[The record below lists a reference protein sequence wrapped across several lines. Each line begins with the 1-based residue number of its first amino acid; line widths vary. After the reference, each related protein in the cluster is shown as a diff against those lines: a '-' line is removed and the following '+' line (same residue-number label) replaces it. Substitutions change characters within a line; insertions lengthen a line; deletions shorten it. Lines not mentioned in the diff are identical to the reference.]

1 MSSQDSFQ
9 LRRVL
14 GLAFGMAVVVGGTIG
29 QGILR
34 APGLVAQGVPDPSWM
49 LGLWALGA
57 LAAAIDA
64 MSTVELAGAVPVAGG
79 PYAFSRRVFGP
90 SVGLA
95 TGLTDWLG
103 NVGGIAF
110 VSVVFAEYVHR
121 LGLLTALPLGALA
134 ALLPLALG
142 AIQWFGTKVAGR
154 SQEVGSAVKAMLFL
168 ALIAA
173 LALSPRG
180 APVVAE
186 PMHPVIGLAGTIM
199 AIRTIYGA
207 YYGWNGAAYFCEEV
221 KDPGRSIARATFTGI
236 AAIAAIYILMN
247 VACLQVLSV
256 PEMANSK
263 LVAADAAGRAFG
275 PAADTVVTLVSLV
288 AVATVTNA
296 LVMIFPRV
304 LFSIGRDAGGL
315 AGIDSVAP
323 NGTPRVA
330 LVLTAGLGALLATAG
345 AYDLLLAFSAVLL
358 AAMSMV
364 INAAAFWLRI
374 KEPELPRAYRM
385 PFFPLPALFAFV
397 LNGLLLVLFIY
408 DDPKIAGQAF
418 LLLALIVAVVSA
430 LLKARG
436 REVSPA

>member
-1 MSSQDSFQ
+1 MSSRESFH

-34 APGLVAQGVPDPSWM
+34 APGLVAQGVPDPAWM
-49 LGLWALGA
+49 LGLWLIGA

-64 MSTVELAGAVPVAGG
+64 MSTVELAGAIPVAGG

-121 LGLLTALPLGALA
+121 LGLLTALPVGLLA
-134 ALLPLALG
+134 ALLPLSLG

-154 SQEVGSAVKAMLFL
+154 SQEVGSAIKALLFL
-168 ALIAA
+168 ALIVA
-173 LALSPRG
+173 LILSPRG

-186 PMHPVIGLAGTIM
+186 PMHPVLTLAGAIM

-221 KDPGRSIARATFTGI
+221 KDPGRSIARATFSGI
-236 AAIAAIYILMN
+236 AAIAAIYLLVNI
-247 VACLQVLSV
+247 ACLQVLSV
-256 PEMANSK
+256 SEMANSK
-263 LVAADAAGRAFG
+263 LAAADAAGRAFG

-304 LFSIGRDAGGL
+304 LFSIGRDAGGI
-315 AGIDSVAP
+315 AGINDVAE

-330 LVLTAGLGALLATAG
+330 LLLTAGMGALLATAG
-345 AYDLLLAFSAVLL
+345 AYELLLAFSAVLL

-364 INAAAFWLRI
+364 INAAAFWLRVR
-374 KEPELPRAYRM
+374 EPDLPRAYRM
-385 PFFPLPALFAFV
+385 PFFPLPALFALA
-397 LNGLLLVLFIY
+397 LNGLLLVLFVY
-408 DDPKIAGQAF
+408 DDPKTAAQAF
-418 LLLALIVAVVSA
+418 VLLGVIVALVSA
-430 LLKARG
+430 LLRTRG
-436 REVSPA
+436 REVRPA